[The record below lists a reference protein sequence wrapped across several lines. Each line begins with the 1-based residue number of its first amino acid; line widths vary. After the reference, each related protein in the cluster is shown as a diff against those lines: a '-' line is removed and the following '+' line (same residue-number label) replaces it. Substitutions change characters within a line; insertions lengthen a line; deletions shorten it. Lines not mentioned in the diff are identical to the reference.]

1 MSNQYLHNLIQ
12 DSSNNLQNRFVNL
25 LVEYLNN
32 QTTNENL
39 LNLPFQNRT
48 NSLQNILNNS
58 LMEKKAYKKVIS
70 DKAKDTLKEIIYD
83 DSKFETKECVIS
95 MDEFKNG
102 DKIIQ
107 LPCNHIFHKKSIK
120 TWLCEESHKCPVC
133 RYELDYKE
141 VKNNE
146 NIIISNE
153 VDNIDTSNNRV
164 SQMLE
169 NLNFIYNPTQYI
181 HRPQRRN
188 ILNETSNV
196 NRIFEGENQY
206 LMNRNLQ
213 NAILASI
220 NTNEYYDSDSSDE
233 EIDIFQSFDD
243 DEY

>member
-1 MSNQYLHNLIQ
+1 M
-12 DSSNNLQNRFVNL
+12 
-25 LVEYLNN
+25 
-32 QTTNENL
+32 
-39 LNLPFQNRT
+39 
-48 NSLQNILNNS
+48 
-58 LMEKKAYKKVIS
+58 
-70 DKAKDTLKEIIYD
+70 
-83 DSKFETKECVIS
+83 
-95 MDEFKNG
+95 
-102 DKIIQ
+102 
-107 LPCNHIFHKKSIK
+107 
-120 TWLCEESHKCPVC
+120 CEESHKCPVC

-146 NIIISNE
+146 NMIISNE

-220 NTNEYYDSDSSDE
+220 NTNEYYDSDSSNED
-233 EIDIFQSFDD
+233 IDIFQSFDD